1 MEANFS
7 YHWPAFLRYAWIRAC
22 RAQKARWNI
31 QMPRPPRLMVLDPA
45 GTRREV
51 SVTSFPFR
59 VGRQT
64 GNELVLRDSRIS
76 RQQAQFTAAN
86 GSCFVEDLGSRHGTF
101 VNGQRIGGLHPLS
114 GKDTIDFGM
123 PDSFKLVY
131 LGDEATLEE
140 LIEQVEKPAPATP
153 GTQGLYHLG
162 VLLEVART
170 LGSGLSLEDV
180 LSAVVDAAI
189 RVTRTERGVL
199 LLTNEAGE
207 LKPKVARDAKGELI
221 AADQLKISSG
231 VLKRVASSRRE
242 LIVSDT
248 GDEATVGQQ
257 ASVASLSLLTIVA
270 IPIEKLPVIASV
282 DVTITSEE
290 AELLGVLYLDSR
302 SPSAA
307 FTDIDREVV
316 RTLAREA
323 ANVIENARLFSAARA
338 KARLDH
344 EIEIASQ
351 IQRELLP
358 KTFPQM
364 PHIAV
369 TASTLAC
376 HSVGGDCFDVVELNG
391 GRYGFFVG
399 DVAGKGIA
407 ASLLATL
414 LQGVFYTTAA
424 LDIPLVEVTTRV
436 NQFLCERSSDDR
448 YATLFY
454 GVLDPQ
460 GKLEYI
466 NAGHVPPL
474 IRRASGELIELSS
487 SNFPVG
493 MFREA
498 EFASQR
504 VSLAPGDYLVIYSDG
519 VSEARNLRDEMF
531 EQERL
536 SSLMRDFSGAG
547 VEQLAE
553 AIGSGV
559 RNFTG
564 GAPQADDITMV
575 VIQYKG

>member
-1 MEANFS
+1 
-7 YHWPAFLRYAWIRAC
+7 
-22 RAQKARWNI
+22 
-31 QMPRPPRLMVLDPA
+31 MVLDPA
-45 GTRREV
+45 GTRREI

-76 RQQAQFTAAN
+76 RLQAQLTSAN
-86 GSCFVEDLGSRHGTF
+86 GSCFLEDLGSRHGTF
-101 VNGQRIGGLHPLS
+101 VNGQRIAGLHSLS

-153 GTQGLYHLG
+153 GAQGLYHLG

-189 RVTRTERGVL
+189 RITRTERGVL
-199 LLTNEAGE
+199 LLANDAGE
-207 LKPKVARDAKGELI
+207 LKPMVARDAKGELI
-221 AADQLKISSG
+221 APEQLKISSG

-270 IPIEKLPVIASV
+270 IPIEKLPVIAAV

-358 KTFPQM
+358 KAFPQM
-364 PHIAV
+364 AHIAV

-376 HSVGGDCFDVVELNG
+376 HSVGGDCFDVVALNG
-391 GRYGFFVG
+391 GRFGFFVG

-424 LDIPLVEVTTRV
+424 LDIPLIEVTKRV

-454 GVLDPQ
+454 GVLDPR
-460 GKLEYI
+460 GALEYI

-474 IRRASGELIELSS
+474 IRRASGEVVELSS

-498 EFASQR
+498 EFASER
-504 VSLAPGDYLVIYSDG
+504 VSLTAGDYLVIYSDG

-536 SSLMRDFSGAG
+536 ASLMRDFAGTGA
-547 VEQLAE
+547 EELAE

-575 VIQYKG
+575 VIQFKG

>member
-1 MEANFS
+1 
-7 YHWPAFLRYAWIRAC
+7 
-22 RAQKARWNI
+22 
-31 QMPRPPRLMVLDPA
+31 MPRPPRVLIIDPA
-45 GTRREV
+45 GTRREI
-51 SVTSFPFR
+51 SVTVFPFR

-64 GNELVLRDSRIS
+64 GNELVVRDSRIS
-76 RQQAQFTAAN
+76 RQQAQIIAVN
-86 GSCFVEDLGSRHGTF
+86 GDYFLEDLGSRHGTF
-101 VNGQRIGGLHPLS
+101 VNGERISDTRPLRA
-114 GKDTIDFGM
+114 KDSIDFGL
-123 PDSFKLVY
+123 PDSFKLVF

-170 LGSGLSLEDV
+170 MGSGLSLEDV
-180 LSAVVDAAI
+180 LAAVVDAAI

-199 LLTNEAGE
+199 LLANDQNE
-207 LKPKVARDAKGELI
+207 LKPAIARDAKGELLKVE
-221 AADQLKISSG
+221 DLKISSG
-231 VLKRVASSRRE
+231 VLKRVVTSRRE

-248 GDEATVGQQ
+248 GDEAAIGQQ
-257 ASVASLSLLTIVA
+257 ASVASMSLLTIVA
-270 IPIEKLPVIASV
+270 IPIEKLPVIAAV
-282 DVTITSEE
+282 DLTITSRESD
-290 AELLGVLYLDSR
+290 LLGVLYLDSR
-302 SPSAA
+302 SPSTA
-307 FTDIDREVV
+307 FSEIDREVL

-323 ANVIENARLFSAARA
+323 ATVIENARLFAAARA
-338 KARLDH
+338 KGRLDH

-364 PHIAV
+364 PHIAA
-369 TASTLAC
+369 TGSTLAC
-376 HSVGGDCFDVVELNG
+376 HSVGGDCFDVVALGG

-424 LDIPLVEVTTRV
+424 LDIPLAEVTRRV

-454 GVLDPQ
+454 GVLDPA
-460 GKLEYI
+460 GNLEYI

-474 IRRASGELIELSS
+474 VRRASGELVELSS

-493 MFREA
+493 MFSEA
-498 EFASQR
+498 EFTAEH
-504 VSLAPGDYLVIYSDG
+504 VTLTAGDFLVIYTDG
-519 VSEARNLRDEMF
+519 VSEAKNLEDDMF

-536 SSLMRDFSGAG
+536 SALLRGFSGAAA
-547 VEQLAE
+547 EELAE
-553 AIGSGV
+553 AVRSGV
-559 RNFTG
+559 REFTG
-564 GAPQADDITMV
+564 GAPQADDITMLV
-575 VIQYKG
+575 VHYKGNTP

>member
-1 MEANFS
+1 
-7 YHWPAFLRYAWIRAC
+7 RA
-22 RAQKARWNI
+22 AQT
-31 QMPRPPRLMVLDPA
+31 MPRPPRLLVLDPA
-45 GTRREV
+45 GVRREV
-51 SVTSFPFR
+51 QVTQFPFR

-76 RQQAQFTAAN
+76 RQQAQIVTAN
-86 GSCFVEDLGSRHGTF
+86 GDYFLEDMGSRHGTF
-101 VNGQRIGGLHPLS
+101 VNGERITDVRPLRP
-114 GKDTIDFGM
+114 KDSIDFGM
-123 PDSFKLVY
+123 PDSFKLVF

-180 LSAVVDAAI
+180 LAAVVDAAI

-199 LLTNEAGE
+199 LLANDEGE
-207 LKPKVARDAKGELI
+207 LRPTIARDAKGELLKVE
-221 AADQLKISSG
+221 DLKISSG
-231 VLKRVASSRRE
+231 VLKRVATSRRE

-248 GDEATVGQQ
+248 GDEAAIGAQ

-270 IPIEKLPVIASV
+270 IPIEKLPVIAAV
-282 DVTITSEE
+282 DLTITSEE
-290 AELLGVLYLDSR
+290 ADLLGVLYLDSR
-302 SPSAA
+302 SPSTA
-307 FTDIDREVV
+307 FSEIDREVL

-323 ANVIENARLFSAARA
+323 ATVIENARLFAAARE
-338 KARLDH
+338 KGRLDH

-358 KTFPQM
+358 KSFPQM
-364 PHIAV
+364 PHVSVAG
-369 TASTLAC
+369 STLAC
-376 HSVGGDCFDVVELNG
+376 HSVGGDCFDVVALDG

-424 LDIPLVEVTTRV
+424 LDIPLAEATKRV

-454 GVLDPQ
+454 GVLDPA
-460 GKLEYI
+460 GHLEYI

-474 IRRASGELIELSS
+474 VRRASGELVELAS

-493 MFREA
+493 MFAEA
-498 EFASQR
+498 EFTAEHVALQ
-504 VSLAPGDYLVIYSDG
+504 AGDFVVIYTDG
-519 VSEARNLRDEMF
+519 VSEARNMSDEMY

-536 SSLMRDFSGAG
+536 SKLLCEFTGSTA
-547 VEQLAE
+547 EELAE
-553 AIGSGV
+553 AVRFGV
-559 RNFTG
+559 RDFTG

-575 VIQYKG
+575 VLHFKGPAALAAPA

>member
-1 MEANFS
+1 
-7 YHWPAFLRYAWIRAC
+7 
-22 RAQKARWNI
+22 
-31 QMPRPPRLMVLDPA
+31 MPRPPRLLILDPA
-45 GTRREV
+45 GVRREV
-51 SVTSFPFR
+51 PVTSFPFR
-59 VGRQT
+59 IGRQT

-76 RQQAQFTAAN
+76 RQQAQLTMAA
-86 GSCFVEDLGSRHGTF
+86 GSCFLEDLGSRHGTF
-101 VNGQRIGGLHPLS
+101 VNGERIPGLHPLS
-114 GKDTIDFGM
+114 AKDTVDFGM

-140 LIEQVEKPAPATP
+140 LIEQVERPAPATP
-153 GTQGLYHLG
+153 GAQGLYHLG

-189 RVTRTERGVL
+189 RITRTERGVL
-199 LLTNEAGE
+199 LLADDAGE
-207 LKPKVARDAKGELI
+207 LKPAVARDSKGELLSI
-221 AADQLKISSG
+221 EQLKISSG
-231 VLKRVASSRRE
+231 VLKRVATSRRE

-248 GDEATVGQQ
+248 GDEAAVGQQ

-282 DVTITSEE
+282 DLTITSEE
-290 AELLGVLYLDSR
+290 ADLLGVLYLDSR

-307 FTDIDREVV
+307 FTEIDREVV

-323 ANVIENARLFSAARA
+323 ANVIENARLFASSRA

-364 PHIAV
+364 AHVAV

-376 HSVGGDCFDVVELNG
+376 HSVGGDCFDVVALGG
-391 GRYGFFVG
+391 GRFGFFVG

-424 LDIPLVEVTTRV
+424 LDIPLAEVTTRV
-436 NQFLCERSSDDR
+436 NQFLCERSSEDR

-454 GVLDPQ
+454 GVLDPA
-460 GKLEYI
+460 GNLEYI

-474 IRRASGELIELSS
+474 VRRPSGELVELPS

-493 MFREA
+493 MFKEA
-498 EFASQR
+498 EFTSDR
-504 VSLAPGDYLVIYSDG
+504 VSLSAGDYVVIYSDG
-519 VSEARNLRDEMF
+519 VSEARNLSDEMF

-536 SSLMRDFSGAG
+536 SSLLRDFSGTT

-553 AIGSGV
+553 AIRTGV

>member
-1 MEANFS
+1 MA
-7 YHWPAFLRYAWIRAC
+7 
-22 RAQKARWNI
+22 
-31 QMPRPPRLMVLDPA
+31 RPPRLLVLDPA
-45 GTRREV
+45 GARREV
-51 SVTSFPFR
+51 PLTQLPFR
-59 VGRQT
+59 IGRQT

-76 RQQAQFTAAN
+76 RQQAQIAFADD
-86 GSCFVEDLGSRHGTF
+86 SYLLEDMGSRHGTF
-101 VNGQRIGGLHPLS
+101 VNGKKINGLQPLS
-114 GKDTIDFGM
+114 PKDAIDFGM

-180 LSAVVDAAI
+180 LAAVVEAAI
-189 RVTRTERGVL
+189 RITRTERGVL
-199 LLTNEAGE
+199 LLANDAGE
-207 LKPKVARDAKGELI
+207 LAPVVARDSKGEQI
-221 AADQLKISSG
+221 APDQLKISSG
-231 VLKRVASSRRE
+231 VLKRVAASRRE

-248 GDEATVGQQ
+248 GDEVSLGQQ

-270 IPIEKLPVIASV
+270 IPIEKLPVIAAV
-282 DVTITSEE
+282 DLTITSEE

-302 SPSAA
+302 SPSTA
-307 FTDIDREVV
+307 FSEIDREVL

-358 KTFPQM
+358 KSFPEM
-364 PHIAV
+364 PHVSV
-369 TASTLAC
+369 TGSTLSC
-376 HSVGGDCFDVVELNG
+376 HSVGGDCFDVVALEG

-424 LDIPLVEVTTRV
+424 LDIPLAELTKRV
-436 NQFLCERSSDDR
+436 NQFLCERSSEDR

-454 GVLDPQ
+454 GVLDPS
-460 GKLEYI
+460 GNLEYI

-474 IRRASGELIELSS
+474 VRRASGEIIELGAA
-487 SNFPVG
+487 NFPVG
-493 MFREA
+493 MFPEA
-498 EFASQR
+498 EFASER
-504 VSLAPGDYLVIYSDG
+504 ASLRAGDYLVIYSDG
-519 VSEARNLRDEMF
+519 VSEARNLRDDMF

-536 SSLMRDFSGAG
+536 NELVKTFSGQN

-553 AIGSGV
+553 AIRTGV

-575 VIQYKG
+575 VVQYKG

>member
-1 MEANFS
+1 
-7 YHWPAFLRYAWIRAC
+7 
-22 RAQKARWNI
+22 
-31 QMPRPPRLMVLDPA
+31 MPRPPRLLILDPA

-59 VGRQT
+59 IGRQT

-76 RQQAQFTAAN
+76 RLQAQLTTAN
-86 GSCFVEDLGSRHGTF
+86 GSCFLEDLGSRHGTF
-101 VNGQRIGGLHPLS
+101 VNGQRIPGLHPLS

-153 GTQGLYHLG
+153 GAQGLYHLG

-199 LLTNEAGE
+199 LLANEAGE
-207 LKPKVARDAKGELI
+207 LKPMVARDAKGELI
-221 AADQLKISSG
+221 APDQLKISSG
-231 VLKRVASSRRE
+231 VLKRVVSSRRE

-248 GDEATVGQQ
+248 GDEASVGQQ

-358 KTFPQM
+358 KAFPQM

-376 HSVGGDCFDVVELNG
+376 HSVGGDCFDVIALNG

-424 LDIPLVEVTTRV
+424 LDIPLAEVTKRV

-454 GVLDPQ
+454 GVLDPH
-460 GKLEYI
+460 GNLEYI

-474 IRRASGELIELSS
+474 IRRASGELVELSS

-498 EFASQR
+498 EFARER

-519 VSEARNLRDEMF
+519 VSEARNLGDEMF

-536 SSLMRDFSGAG
+536 SSVLRDFSGDG
-547 VEQLAE
+547 VEQLAD

-559 RNFTG
+559 RKFTG

-575 VIQYKG
+575 VVQYKAERALGAS

>member
-1 MEANFS
+1 
-7 YHWPAFLRYAWIRAC
+7 
-22 RAQKARWNI
+22 
-31 QMPRPPRLMVLDPA
+31 MPRPPRLLVLDPA
-45 GTRREV
+45 GARREV
-51 SVTSFPFR
+51 SITAFPFR
-59 VGRQT
+59 IGRQT

-76 RQQAQFTAAN
+76 RQQAQVTVAD
-86 GSCFVEDLGSRHGTF
+86 GSYFVEDLGSRHGTF
-101 VNGQRIGGLHPLS
+101 VNGNRIAGVQQLS
-114 GKDTIDFGM
+114 PKDTLDFGM

-140 LIEQVEKPAPATP
+140 LIEQVERPAPATP
-153 GTQGLYHLG
+153 GAQGLYHLG

-189 RVTRTERGVL
+189 RITRTERGVL
-199 LLTNEAGE
+199 LLADDAGE
-207 LKPKVARDAKGELI
+207 LKPVVARDAKGELI

-231 VLKRVASSRRE
+231 VLKRVATSRRE

-248 GDEATVGQQ
+248 GDEASLGQQ

-282 DVTITSEE
+282 DLTITSEE
-290 AELLGVLYLDSR
+290 ADLLGVLYLDSR
-302 SPSAA
+302 SPSTA
-307 FTDIDREVV
+307 FTEIDREVV

-323 ANVIENARLFSAARA
+323 ATVIENARLFSAARA

-364 PHIAV
+364 THIAV

-376 HSVGGDCFDVVELNG
+376 HSVGGDCFDVIPLSG

-424 LDIPLVEVTTRV
+424 LDIHLAEVTKRV

-454 GVLDPQ
+454 GILDPA
-460 GKLEYI
+460 GNLEYI

-474 IRRASGELIELSS
+474 IRRASGQVAELASL
-487 SNFPVG
+487 NFPVG
-493 MFREA
+493 MFKEA
-498 EFASQR
+498 EFVAER
-504 VSLAPGDYLVIYSDG
+504 ISLSAGDYLVIYSDG

-536 SSLMRDFSGAG
+536 NSLLCSFAG
-547 VEQLAE
+547 QNVENLAE
-553 AIGSGV
+553 AIRAGV
-559 RNFTG
+559 RAFTG

-575 VIQYKG
+575 VVQYKG

>member
-1 MEANFS
+1 
-7 YHWPAFLRYAWIRAC
+7 
-22 RAQKARWNI
+22 
-31 QMPRPPRLMVLDPA
+31 MVLDPA

-76 RQQAQFTAAN
+76 RLQAQITAAN

-101 VNGQRIGGLHPLS
+101 VNGQRISGLHPLS

-123 PDSFKLVY
+123 PDTFKLVY
-131 LGDEATLEE
+131 LGDEPTLEE

-153 GTQGLYHLG
+153 GAQGLYHLG

-189 RVTRTERGVL
+189 RITRTERGVL
-199 LLTNEAGE
+199 LLANDAGE
-207 LKPKVARDAKGELI
+207 LTPKVARDAKGDLI

-323 ANVIENARLFSAARA
+323 ANVIENARLFSASRA

-358 KTFPQM
+358 KAFPQM
-364 PHIAV
+364 PHVAV

-376 HSVGGDCFDVVELNG
+376 HSVGGDCFDVVALNG
-391 GRYGFFVG
+391 GRFGFFVG

-460 GKLEYI
+460 GALEYV

-474 IRRASGELIELSS
+474 IRRASGELVELSS

>member
-1 MEANFS
+1 
-7 YHWPAFLRYAWIRAC
+7 
-22 RAQKARWNI
+22 
-31 QMPRPPRLMVLDPA
+31 MPRPPRLLVLDPA

-76 RQQAQFTAAN
+76 RQQAQVTNAN
-86 GSCFVEDLGSRHGTF
+86 GSYFLEDLGSRHGTF
-101 VNGQRIGGLHPLS
+101 VNGQRIAGLHPLS
-114 GKDTIDFGM
+114 GKDAIDFGM

-140 LIEQVEKPAPATP
+140 LIEQVEKPAPAAP
-153 GTQGLYHLG
+153 GAQGLYHLG

-189 RVTRTERGVL
+189 RITRTERGVL
-199 LLTNEAGE
+199 LLANDAGE
-207 LKPKVARDAKGELI
+207 LKPMVARDAKGELI

-231 VLKRVASSRRE
+231 VLKRVTSSRRE

-248 GDEATVGQQ
+248 GDEAGVGQQ

-358 KTFPQM
+358 KAFPQM

-376 HSVGGDCFDVVELNG
+376 HSVGGDCFDVVALNG

-424 LDIPLVEVTTRV
+424 LDIPLVEVTKRV

-454 GVLDPQ
+454 GVLDPN
-460 GKLEYI
+460 GNFEYI

-474 IRRASGELIELSS
+474 IRRAAGELVELSS

-498 EFASQR
+498 EFASER
-504 VSLAPGDYLVIYSDG
+504 VSLRRGDYLVIYSDG
-519 VSEARNLRDEMF
+519 VSEARNLREEMF

-536 SSLMRDFSGAG
+536 SSLMRDFTGSG

-553 AIGSGV
+553 AIGAGV

-575 VIQYKG
+575 VIQYRG

>member
-1 MEANFS
+1 
-7 YHWPAFLRYAWIRAC
+7 
-22 RAQKARWNI
+22 
-31 QMPRPPRLMVLDPA
+31 MPRTPRLLVLDPA
-45 GTRREV
+45 GARREV
-51 SVTSFPFR
+51 PLTSFPFR
-59 VGRQT
+59 IGRQT
-64 GNELVLRDSRIS
+64 GNELALRDSRIS
-76 RQQAQFTAAN
+76 RQQAQIAVADGGYFL
-86 GSCFVEDLGSRHGTF
+86 EDLGSRHGTF
-101 VNGQRIGGLHPLS
+101 VNGQQITGLHTLS
-114 GKDTIDFGM
+114 PKDAIDFGM

-180 LSAVVDAAI
+180 LAAVVDAAI

-199 LLTNEAGE
+199 LLANDAGE
-207 LKPKVARDAKGELI
+207 LAPVVARDAKGELI

-231 VLKRVASSRRE
+231 VLKRVADSRRE

-248 GDEATVGQQ
+248 GDEVSIGQQ

-270 IPIEKLPVIASV
+270 IPIEKLPVIAAV
-282 DVTITSEE
+282 DLTITSEE

-302 SPSAA
+302 SPSTA
-307 FTDIDREVV
+307 FTEIDREVL
-316 RTLAREA
+316 RTLAHEA
-323 ANVIENARLFSAARA
+323 ATVIENARLFSASRA

-351 IQRELLP
+351 IQRDLLP

-369 TASTLAC
+369 TGSTLAC
-376 HSVGGDCFDVVELNG
+376 QSVGGDCFDVVALGG
-391 GRYGFFVG
+391 GRFGFFVG
-399 DVAGKGIA
+399 DVAGKGVA

-414 LQGVFYTTAA
+414 LLGVFYTTAA
-424 LDIPLVEVTTRV
+424 LDIPLAEITKRV
-436 NQFLCERSSDDR
+436 NQFLCERSSEDR

-454 GVLDPQ
+454 GVLDTV
-460 GKLEYI
+460 GNLEYI

-474 IRRASGELIELSS
+474 VRRASGELIELPS

-493 MFREA
+493 MFQEA
-498 EFASQR
+498 EFATER
-504 VSLAPGDYLVIYSDG
+504 VSLSAGDYLVIYSDG
-519 VSEARNLRDEMF
+519 VSEARNLRDDMF

-536 SSLMRDFSGAG
+536 SSLMRSFSGEN
-547 VEQLAE
+547 VEQLAD
-553 AIGSGV
+553 AIRTGV

-575 VIQYKG
+575 VVQYKG

>member
-1 MEANFS
+1 
-7 YHWPAFLRYAWIRAC
+7 
-22 RAQKARWNI
+22 
-31 QMPRPPRLMVLDPA
+31 MPRTPRLLVLDPA
-45 GTRREV
+45 GVRREV
-51 SVTSFPFR
+51 SLASFPFR
-59 VGRQT
+59 IGRQT

-76 RQQAQFTAAN
+76 RQQAQIAAAD
-86 GSCFVEDLGSRHGTF
+86 GGYFLEDLGSRHGTF
-101 VNGQRIGGLHPLS
+101 VNGQRITGLHTLS
-114 GKDTIDFGM
+114 PKDAIDFGM

-180 LSAVVDAAI
+180 LAAVVDAAI

-199 LLTNEAGE
+199 LLANDAGQ
-207 LKPKVARDAKGELI
+207 LAPVVARDAKGELI

-231 VLKRVASSRRE
+231 VLKRVADSRRE

-248 GDEATVGQQ
+248 GDEVSLGQQ

-270 IPIEKLPVIASV
+270 IPIEKLPVIAAV
-282 DVTITSEE
+282 DLTITSEE

-302 SPSAA
+302 SPSTA
-307 FTDIDREVV
+307 FTEIDREVL
-316 RTLAREA
+316 RTLAHEA
-323 ANVIENARLFSAARA
+323 ANVIENARLFSASRA

-351 IQRELLP
+351 IQRDLLP

-364 PHIAV
+364 PHVAV
-369 TASTLAC
+369 TGSTLAC
-376 HSVGGDCFDVVELNG
+376 HSVGGDCFDVVALSG
-391 GRYGFFVG
+391 GRFGFFVG
-399 DVAGKGIA
+399 DVAGKGVA

-414 LQGVFYTTAA
+414 LLGVFYTTAA
-424 LDIPLVEVTTRV
+424 LDIPLAEITKRV
-436 NQFLCERSSDDR
+436 NQFLCERSSEDR

-454 GVLDPQ
+454 GVLDPA
-460 GKLEYI
+460 GNLEYI

-474 IRRASGELIELSS
+474 VRRASGELLELPS

-493 MFREA
+493 MFQEA
-498 EFASQR
+498 EFATER
-504 VSLAPGDYLVIYSDG
+504 VSLSAGDYLVIYSDG
-519 VSEARNLRDEMF
+519 VSEARNLRDDMF

-536 SSLMRDFSGAG
+536 SSLMRSFSGEN
-547 VEQLAE
+547 VEQLAD
-553 AIGSGV
+553 AIRTGV

-575 VIQYKG
+575 IVQYKG

>member
-1 MEANFS
+1 
-7 YHWPAFLRYAWIRAC
+7 
-22 RAQKARWNI
+22 
-31 QMPRPPRLMVLDPA
+31 VLDPA
-45 GTRREV
+45 GARREV
-51 SVTSFPFR
+51 PLTSFPFR
-59 VGRQT
+59 IGRQT

-76 RQQAQFTAAN
+76 RQQAQIAVADGGYFL
-86 GSCFVEDLGSRHGTF
+86 EDLGSRHGTF
-101 VNGQRIGGLHPLS
+101 VNGQRITGLHTLS
-114 GKDTIDFGM
+114 PKDAIDFGM

-180 LSAVVDAAI
+180 LAAVVDAAI

-199 LLTNEAGE
+199 LLANDAGQ
-207 LKPKVARDAKGELI
+207 LAPVVARDAKGELI

-231 VLKRVASSRRE
+231 VLKRVADSRRE

-248 GDEATVGQQ
+248 GDEVSLGQQ

-270 IPIEKLPVIASV
+270 IPIEKLPVIAAV
-282 DVTITSEE
+282 DLTITSEE

-302 SPSAA
+302 SPSTA
-307 FTDIDREVV
+307 FTEIDREVL
-316 RTLAREA
+316 RTLAHEA
-323 ANVIENARLFSAARA
+323 ANVIENARLFSASRA

-351 IQRELLP
+351 IQRDLLP

-369 TASTLAC
+369 TGSTLAC
-376 HSVGGDCFDVVELNG
+376 HSVGGDCFDVVALSG
-391 GRYGFFVG
+391 GRFGFFVG
-399 DVAGKGIA
+399 DVAGKGVA

-414 LQGVFYTTAA
+414 LLGVFYTTAA
-424 LDIPLVEVTTRV
+424 LDIPLAEITKRV
-436 NQFLCERSSDDR
+436 NQFLCERSSEDR

-454 GVLDPQ
+454 GVLDPA
-460 GKLEYI
+460 GNLEYI

-474 IRRASGELIELSS
+474 VRRASGELIELPS

-493 MFREA
+493 MFQEA
-498 EFASQR
+498 EFATER
-504 VSLAPGDYLVIYSDG
+504 VSLSAGDYLVIYSDG
-519 VSEARNLRDEMF
+519 VSEARNLRDDMF

-536 SSLMRDFSGAG
+536 SSLMRSFSGEN
-547 VEQLAE
+547 VEQLAD
-553 AIGSGV
+553 AIRAGV

-575 VIQYKG
+575 VVQYKG